1 MKLTPQ
7 RTLSET
13 INFLL
18 ALLFVIPLGVLIEQL
33 CGYPLFR
40 CCLVPATAVLGHMT
54 GRLSMRRSAGQAI
67 ALCIAGVLLAALSGM
82 LWSWGLGTATAL
94 LTMLSAGFALFFYFT
109 ARKAAYTIYAPMAI
123 GGILLHLVI
132 LLCCEGF
139 HWDSQVRRFTSA
151 VAICFFL
158 LTLFS
163 FSAKGLRKSLHRS
176 GSDKGVAYPR
186 GMQMGNFL
194 LVTGFILIAALISN
208 IYPIFHLFSRFFSVI
223 LAGILAFVA
232 YLSQFFYHRT
242 LTGADDPQST
252 VPPSS
257 EDNIM
262 NVAPRGEA
270 GWVTQAVEIFAFLC
284 VVLVLIYA
292 AYRLCQKLR
301 ASGVHLPGF
310 LRNLRD
316 RFAPVEEEDYVDE
329 AESLFDLKEMLSDAR
344 GNVRKALKKLRER
357 PQRLE
362 DFQDPRMKIRFVFQ
376 QLLKKAKPRDPG
388 AASMTPNELNQKDF
402 GGQLTEFMDYYNQ
415 ARYSDAPLPQNATQC
430 AKTVL
435 KEKG

>member
-7 RTLSET
+7 RMLSES

-18 ALLFVIPLGVLIEQL
+18 ALLFVLPLGVLIEQL

-40 CCLVPATAVLGHMT
+40 CCLVPATAVLGHLA
-54 GRLSMRRSAGQAI
+54 GRLSMRRSSGQAI
-67 ALCIAGVLLAALSGM
+67 ALCVAGVVLAAVSAL
-82 LWSWGLGTATAL
+82 LWSWGMGLATVL
-94 LTMLSAGFALFFYFT
+94 LTLLSGGLGLFFYFT
-109 ARKAAYTIYAPMAI
+109 ARKAAYSIYAPMAV
-123 GGILLHLVI
+123 GGVIIHLVV

-139 HWDSQVRRFTSA
+139 QWTAQVGRFTSG

-163 FSAKGLRKSLHRS
+163 FSAKGLRRSLHRTS
-176 GSDKGVAYPR
+176 GDKRVAYPQ

-194 LVTGFILIAALISN
+194 LVTGFILIAVLISN
-208 IYPIFHLFSRFFSVI
+208 IYPIFHLFSRFFGVI
-223 LAGILAFVA
+223 LKAILAFVA

-242 LTGADDPQST
+242 LTGTDEPEST
-252 VPPSS
+252 IPPSA

-262 NVAPRGEA
+262 NVEPKGEA
-270 GWVTQAVEIFAFLC
+270 GWVTMAVEIFAFIC
-284 VVLVLIYA
+284 VVLVLIYV
-292 AYRLCQKLR
+292 AYRVILKLR
-301 ASGVHLPGF
+301 ASGIRLPGF

-329 AESLFDLKEMLSDAR
+329 AESLFDLKGMLADTR
-344 GNVRKALKKLRER
+344 GNMKKALKKLRER

-362 DFQDPRMKIRFVFQ
+362 DFQDPRMKVRFVFQ
-376 QLLKKAKPRDPG
+376 RLLKKAQPRDPG
-388 AASMTPNELNQKDF
+388 AVALTPNELNRKDF
-402 GGQLTEFMDYYNQ
+402 DGRLTEFMDYYNQ
-415 ARYSDAPLPQNATQC
+415 ARYSDRPLSPEATQC
-430 AKTVL
+430 AKAVL